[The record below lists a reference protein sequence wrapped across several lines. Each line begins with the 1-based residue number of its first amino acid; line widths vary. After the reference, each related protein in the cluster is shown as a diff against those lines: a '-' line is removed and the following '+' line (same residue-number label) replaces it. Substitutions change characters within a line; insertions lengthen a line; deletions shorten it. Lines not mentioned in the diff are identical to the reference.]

1 MMQNSALETKL
12 DGLIGT
18 FVTMRQHYSIEND
31 IISGAEY
38 Y

>member
-1 MMQNSALETKL
+1 MMQNSALETRL
-12 DGLIGT
+12 DGLIGI
-18 FVTMRQHYSIEND
+18 FVTMRQQYSIEND

>member
-18 FVTMRQHYSIEND
+18 FVTMQQHYSIEND

>member
-1 MMQNSALETKL
+1 MMQNSTLETSL
-12 DGLIGT
+12 DGLIGI